1 MSSIFPA
8 LPGSAQASS
17 AVNKQAPNLK
27 QAEAATSSTFGNLLR
42 QTEVAIG
49 MRSSSGFQKGA
60 TYKAQTITGQTKAT
74 WNSAV
79 SATKGLLNIK

>member
-1 MSSIFPA
+1 MTSILPT
-8 LPGSAQASS
+8 LPGSASTSS
-17 AVNKQAPNLK
+17 AVNKQASNLK

-49 MRSSSGFQKGA
+49 TRSSTGFQKGA
-60 TYKAQTITGQTKAT
+60 TYEAQTITGQTKAT

-79 SATKGLLNIK
+79 SATRNFLNIK